1 MKKLDKVTRV
11 LAKLLEIGHWIAAVS
26 MAVVF
31 VLSFIMGK
39 GVLQNVSVADF
50 GASLTTYGFE
60 IEVVDQAGQVS
71 LTALRIFC
79 VGAVLILGT
88 MAMVFRNIY
97 LILKKSENATPFQKD
112 NVRMVREVGIFLIAV
127 PVISLGMSILARLIL
142 GAEMT
147 EVSSVGLSSF
157 MVGLTVLCLSQFFAH
172 GVELETETDGLL

>member
-1 MKKLDKVTRV
+1 MKKLDKATLI
-11 LAKLLEIGHWIAAVS
+11 LAKLVEIGHWIATVA

-31 VLSFIMGK
+31 VLSFVMGK
-39 GVLQNVSVADF
+39 GVFQNVSVADF

-71 LTALRIFC
+71 VAALRLFC
-79 VGAVLILGT
+79 VAAVLILGL

-112 NVRMVREVGIFLIAV
+112 NVRMVREIGIFLIGV
-127 PVISLGMSILARLIL
+127 PVIGLIMSTLARLVM
-142 GAEMT
+142 GPEMV
-147 EVSSVGLSSF
+147 ESSVGLSSF
-157 MVGLTVLCLSQFFAH
+157 MVGLAVLCLSQIFAR